1 MIKVALFGLGV
12 VGSSVVKIL
21 QKNQTL
27 IQSRCGSKIVPVI
40 ACVNDI
46 SKKRNVDI
54 EITDNIDDVL
64 NQDDIDIF
72 VELMGGVD
80 KPYEIAKVV
89 LNNKKHLVTAN
100 KAMLAYHRE
109 ELSTLSIQNDVLF
122 EFEAAIGGGIPI
134 VLALREGL
142 SANKI
147 NKIKGILNGTCNYI
161 LTRMRDESGVKYEN
175 VLKDAQD
182 LGYAEL
188 DPALDVGGDDVAHKL
203 LTLGS
208 IAYGIDAKPED
219 ILIEGITKITS
230 DDLFFAKEFGYVL
243 KLLAIAKQNEDD
255 VELRVHPAFI
265 PQESLLAKVDG
276 VMNAIS
282 VEGDMVGETLYYG
295 AGAGGDATAS
305 AVVAN
310 IIDIVKK
317 GQPNQS
323 SNFSSLGFVGN
334 DDISNKSDLSPKL
347 AQKGKIRTKYYLR
360 LKVQDKSGILASICK
375 TLGDKNISIK
385 NFFQK
390 DASKDDN
397 AKTAMIFISTHLC
410 DESDIKQALSELE
423 ISRLLL
429 DDAVVIR
436 IED

>member
-27 IQSRCGSKIVPVI
+27 IQNRCGSKIVPVI

-208 IAYGIDAKPED
+208 IAYGINAKPED

-243 KLLAIAKQNEDD
+243 KLLAIAKQNEDE

-423 ISRLLL
+423 TSRLLL

>member
-21 QKNQTL
+21 QKNQSL
-27 IQSRCGSKIVPVI
+27 LQSRCGKKIVPVV

-46 SKKRNVDI
+46 SKKRSVDI

-64 NQDDIDIF
+64 NRDDIDIF

-89 LNNKKHLVTAN
+89 LNSKKHLVTAN

-109 ELSTLSIQNDVLF
+109 ELSSLSIQNDVLF

-147 NKIKGILNGTCNYI
+147 NLIKGILNGTCNYI
-161 LTRMRDESGVKYEN
+161 LTRMRDESGIKYED

-208 IAYGIDAKPED
+208 IAYGINAKPED

-243 KLLAIAKQNEDD
+243 KLLAIAKQNKDE

-265 PQESLLAKVDG
+265 LQESLLAKVDG

-317 GQPNQS
+317 GTPNQS
-323 SNFSSLGFVGN
+323 SNFSSLGFVDN
-334 DDISNKSDLSPKL
+334 AELSNKSDLSPKL

-360 LKVQDKSGILASICK
+360 LKVQDKSGILAPICK
-375 TLGDKNISIK
+375 ILGDRNISIK

-390 DASKDDN
+390 DAFKDDN

-423 ISRLLL
+423 ASKLLL
-429 DDAVVIR
+429 DEAVVIR